1 MRNHATHAGSSL
13 AQSVCEGRQK
23 PNAAHPQLWQ
33 LSHALQIRQLLRSS
47 NILLTVCSR
56 FSHAFATFTR
66 VSAQSRS
73 PGKSVSASSATHTLP
88 GAEHTPT
95 LQVGRRTQE
104 VAQTAAQRVRRNRAI
119 HPAMPK
125 ASNGFVRVS
134 SSGRL
139 VWRVGSVGRSFG
151 GRVPDGWPMDRLF
164 GRWRRACMVKD
175 GKCAQRYSTKT

>member
-47 NILLTVCSR
+47 HFLLTVCSR
-56 FSHAFATFTR
+56 FSYAFAPFTR

-95 LQVGRRTQE
+95 LQVGRITQE
-104 VAQTAAQRVRRNRAI
+104 SHKRRRKESEGIGQFTPQCRRLPTVLCEFPHRAGWYGG
-119 HPAMPK
+119 
-125 ASNGFVRVS
+125 SGVWGGVS
-134 SSGRL
+134 GIAC
-139 VWRVGSVGRSFG
+139 
-151 GRVPDGWPMDRLF
+151 PMA
-164 GRWRRACMVKD
+164 GRWVGFLGGGGVRAW
-175 GKCAQRYSTKT
+175 